1 MRTYWGISQ
10 DTDTLFSVTSVNS
23 TASTYNTCINNT
35 NLLTN
40 FKNNGYAIK
49 TAAYFAIMSMFK
61 TLVDRSG
68 LDFIIKNLPSVLI
81 QIIVDQSLNDSLCC
95 PYAYNWYL
103 CTLIG
108 KLYFL
113 LLTLLMNLSEILHEI
128 FWIKGK
134 EQNNVWA
141 SRSFAISAMDTHL
154 FHLKLPQ

>member
-61 TLVDRSG
+61 TLH
-68 LDFIIKNLPSVLI
+68 IIRR
-81 QIIVDQSLNDSLCC
+81 C
-95 PYAYNWYL
+95 
-103 CTLIG
+103 
-108 KLYFL
+108 
-113 LLTLLMNLSEILHEI
+113 
-128 FWIKGK
+128 
-134 EQNNVWA
+134 
-141 SRSFAISAMDTHL
+141 
-154 FHLKLPQ
+154 